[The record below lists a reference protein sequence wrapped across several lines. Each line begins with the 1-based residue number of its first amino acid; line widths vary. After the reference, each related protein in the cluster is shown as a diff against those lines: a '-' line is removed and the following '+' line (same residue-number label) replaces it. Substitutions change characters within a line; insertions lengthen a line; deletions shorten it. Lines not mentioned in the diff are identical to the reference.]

1 MLPLPDRGTP
11 IDTQVL
17 YEIIEEINSLRSA
30 VTSATYK
37 TTTITSE
44 SGNTRDV
51 RTGDARIYG
60 TFYSV
65 NQEVT
70 QGMSVVIPN
79 IPLTNTFAYTPLVVA
94 TPVLTNTSGTT
105 QGAPV
110 VNVSIT
116 SVTRTAVSLRL
127 YFLTSGK
134 AEMRIN
140 ILAIGIPEGVA

>member
-11 IDTQVL
+11 IDSQVL
-17 YEIIEEINSLRSA
+17 YEIIEEVNSLRQA

-44 SGNTRDV
+44 TGNTRDI

-60 TFYSV
+60 TVHSI
-65 NQEVT
+65 NQDVAAGEV
-70 QGMSVVIPN
+70 VLIPN

-94 TPVLTNTSGTT
+94 TPVLTSQSNTATNS
-105 QGAPV
+105 PV
-110 VNVSIT
+110 VNISLT
-116 SVTRTAVSLRL
+116 SVTRTAVGLRL
-127 YFLTSGK
+127 KFLTEGK

>member
-17 YEIIEEINSLRSA
+17 YELIEEINSLRQA

-44 SGNTRDV
+44 AGNTRDI
-51 RTGDARIYG
+51 RTGDARVYG
-60 TFYSV
+60 TFYSI
-65 NQEVT
+65 NQDVT
-70 QGMSVVIPN
+70 ANQVITIPN

-94 TPVLTNTSGTT
+94 TPVLTSTANTTSNS
-105 QGAPV
+105 PV
-110 VNVSIT
+110 VNVSII
-116 SVTRTAVSLRL
+116 SVTRTAVGLKL
-127 YFLTSGK
+127 AFLTGGK
-134 AEMRIN
+134 AEMKIN

>member
-11 IDTQVL
+11 VDTQVL
-17 YEIIEEINSLRSA
+17 YEIIEEINSLRQA

-60 TFYSV
+60 TFYSL
-65 NQEVT
+65 NQDVT
-70 QGMSVVIPN
+70 QGQKLIIPN
-79 IPLTNTFAYTPLVVA
+79 IPLSNTFAYTPLVVV
-94 TPVLTNTSGTT
+94 TPVLTNTSGGAT
-105 QGAPV
+105 GAPV
-110 VNVSIT
+110 VNVAIS
-116 SVTRTAVSLRL
+116 SVTRTAVGLRL
-127 YFLTSGK
+127 TFLTGGK